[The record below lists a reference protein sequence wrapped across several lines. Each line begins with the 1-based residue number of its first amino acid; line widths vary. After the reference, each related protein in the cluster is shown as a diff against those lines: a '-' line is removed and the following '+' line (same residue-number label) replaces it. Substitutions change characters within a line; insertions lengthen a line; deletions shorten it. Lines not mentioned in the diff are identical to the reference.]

1 MAKVFNRTMT
11 AEIEKQ
17 AGNVNMNN
25 NKFIF
30 AKNKNFCIDV
40 RLKHSFNKYLAR
52 EQDGGLAPDVTL
64 DIEFGSLFNKVAQ
77 PVLDYYLALELDIA

>member
-1 MAKVFNRTMT
+1 MKYFMAKVFNRTMT

-52 EQDGGLAPDVTL
+52 E
-64 DIEFGSLFNKVAQ
+64 
-77 PVLDYYLALELDIA
+77 